1 MSGIFKFLFGLTFLV
16 FFSEC
21 KKLVQVSEPINTL
34 TAEKTF
40 RTEANATSALIEVY
54 NDLISGGGYG
64 LSTFGLNYGN
74 GATTCYLGL
83 SADEM
88 NFYNGGDAISMQ
100 FQNNNLQS
108 DNMYVKNLFWLSP
121 YFDIYLSNAVIEG
134 VGASSLPQRVKDQL
148 SGEAKFLRAFCN
160 FYLVNLFDSVPL
172 VTTTAWAHTS
182 TLPRA
187 STSEIYD
194 QIKSDLQDAQN
205 ILKEDYSVSNGERVR
220 VNKWAAT
227 AFLARVSLY
236 LGDWKNAESQSTT
249 IIENK
254 GLFNL
259 VGLDSVF
266 LKNSDES
273 IWQLQINS
281 NVFPYATPEADNII
295 PYAGPTFY
303 LTPQFMASFEPNDQR
318 LSSWVDSTNANGN
331 NFYYP
336 SKYKVLVGNQG
347 DVSEY
352 YMMLRVAEQYLIR
365 AESRALQDN
374 LGGAIEDLNTI
385 RTRAGLSALGA
396 SLSKDQVLAA
406 IYQERRIELFSEW
419 GHRWFDLKRTGQL
432 NSVLGPVKS
441 NWKTTSRIFPI
452 PVTEI
457 QYDPILTQNP
467 GYN

>member
-236 LGDWKNAESQSTT
+236 LGDWKN
-249 IIENK
+249 
-254 GLFNL
+254 
-259 VGLDSVF
+259 
-266 LKNSDES
+266 
-273 IWQLQINS
+273 
-281 NVFPYATPEADNII
+281 
-295 PYAGPTFY
+295 
-303 LTPQFMASFEPNDQR
+303 
-318 LSSWVDSTNANGN
+318 
-331 NFYYP
+331 
-336 SKYKVLVGNQG
+336 
-347 DVSEY
+347 
-352 YMMLRVAEQYLIR
+352 
-365 AESRALQDN
+365 
-374 LGGAIEDLNTI
+374 
-385 RTRAGLSALGA
+385 
-396 SLSKDQVLAA
+396 
-406 IYQERRIELFSEW
+406 
-419 GHRWFDLKRTGQL
+419 
-432 NSVLGPVKS
+432 
-441 NWKTTSRIFPI
+441 
-452 PVTEI
+452 
-457 QYDPILTQNP
+457 
-467 GYN
+467 